1 MVKKAC
7 IVINLL
13 PVASD
18 ASTIQIEERIKNEA
32 KIPWCKEIEE
42 VLVEDIDASYMD
54 LKNHG
59 ISSNVAKNLLDL
71 YTE

>member
-1 MVKKAC
+1 MVKKAH

-13 PVASD
+13 PEASD
-18 ASTIQIEERIKNEA
+18 ASIIQIEEKLKNEA
-32 KIPWCKEIEE
+32 KIPWCKEIEK
-42 VLVEDIDASYMD
+42 VLVEDIDASYAN

-59 ISSNVAKNLLDL
+59 VSSNVAKNIMDL

>member
-1 MVKKAC
+1 MVKKAH

-13 PVASD
+13 PEASD
-18 ASTIQIEERIKNEA
+18 ASIIQIEEKLKNEA
-32 KIPWCKEIEE
+32 KIPWCKEIEK
-42 VLVEDIDASYMD
+42 VLVEDIDASYVN

-59 ISSNVAKNLLDL
+59 VSSNVAKNIMDL

>member
-1 MVKKAC
+1 MVKRAH

-13 PVASD
+13 PEASD
-18 ASTIQIEERIKNEA
+18 ASSIQIEETIMKEA
-32 KIPWCKEIEE
+32 KIPLCNEIED
-42 VLVEDIDASYMD
+42 VSVEDIDKSYMN

-59 ISSNVAKNLLDL
+59 ISSNVVKNIMDL